1 MSVHKGLPTVVIV
14 GRANVG
20 KSTLFNR
27 FSSDMQSMT
36 YDVPGVTRDI
46 VSDVVVWDDNAI
58 RLTDTGGISLS
69 KSKDPINEEVRQRA
83 LGAIEGADV
92 VLFVIDGAVGV
103 LSEDREIAK
112 VVRKQAKKVFLVLNK
127 IDLMVSREYM
137 HEGNSLGF
145 TVFGVSAAH
154 GRGIDELKAAILHE
168 VAGSSIENVA
178 APKYRVAIIGKPN
191 VGKSSLMNLLLK
203 KERTIVADMP
213 GTTRE
218 AISDVVTFY
227 QEDIRITDTPGI
239 RRKRGVTQPLEQ
251 MMVKSALRAIDA
263 AHIVLLVVDGASGDL
278 SDQEVK
284 LAFYAFEEKHK
295 ALIVIFNKQDLM
307 TEEHKVL
314 LERETSL
321 YNHLLDK
328 VATIT
333 ISCETG
339 KNVGK
344 VIPLIHTV
352 WERSN
357 QQIPDSELTIFFNE
371 LLAHR
376 PLYKSGT
383 ALTFRRAQ
391 QIRVAPITIQLV
403 VGHPPFWE
411 RTQLG
416 FFDNQLRKKYDLK
429 GAPIAF
435 VLRKS

>member
-1 MSVHKGLPTVVIV
+1 
-14 GRANVG
+14 
-20 KSTLFNR
+20 
-27 FSSDMQSMT
+27 
-36 YDVPGVTRDI
+36 
-46 VSDVVVWDDNAI
+46 
-58 RLTDTGGISLS
+58 
-69 KSKDPINEEVRQRA
+69 
-83 LGAIEGADV
+83 
-92 VLFVIDGAVGV
+92 
-103 LSEDREIAK
+103 
-112 VVRKQAKKVFLVLNK
+112 
-127 IDLMVSREYM
+127 
-137 HEGNSLGF
+137 
-145 TVFGVSAAH
+145 
-154 GRGIDELKAAILHE
+154 
-168 VAGSSIENVA
+168 
-178 APKYRVAIIGKPN
+178 
-191 VGKSSLMNLLLK
+191 
-203 KERTIVADMP
+203 MP